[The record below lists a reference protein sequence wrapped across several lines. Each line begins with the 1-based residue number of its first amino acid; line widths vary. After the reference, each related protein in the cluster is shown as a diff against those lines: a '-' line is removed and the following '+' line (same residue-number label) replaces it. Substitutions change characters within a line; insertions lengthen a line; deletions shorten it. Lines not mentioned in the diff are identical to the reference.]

1 MVLRKK
7 MGVGGG
13 LILDYLSKIQKVI
26 IVNIGKDFGVWFIL
40 LR

>member
-1 MVLRKK
+1 

-26 IVNIGKDFGVWFIL
+26 IVNIGKDFGVWFLL

>member
-7 MGVGGG
+7 GGVGGD

-26 IVNIGKDFGVWFIL
+26 IENIGKDFGV
-40 LR
+40 

>member
-7 MGVGGG
+7 GGVGRG

-26 IVNIGKDFGVWFIL
+26 IENIGKDFGV
-40 LR
+40 